1 MAGCIPRH
9 EIGEAHVESA
19 AGLDVAEP
27 ASVDGEGKQDGSEHP
42 ARVSGPAGL
51 PVPRGKDP
59 CDPGCGKEVEKAV
72 DFLPLSVLVSE
83 RVYEKAV
90 VYAKISHS
98 KKLLFSERFFTKL
111 RHRVDPVS
119 FHFIVFSPVFRKN
132 PAFFIFPGEK
142 RGHEKRAAASSAL
155 LRVSPLAG
163 PNCATAPL

>member
-42 ARVSGPAGL
+42 AGIALSVSGPAGL
-51 PVPRGKDP
+51 PVPGGKDP

-90 VYAKISHS
+90 VYATC
-98 KKLLFSERFFTKL
+98 L
-111 RHRVDPVS
+111 
-119 FHFIVFSPVFRKN
+119 
-132 PAFFIFPGEK
+132 
-142 RGHEKRAAASSAL
+142 SA
-155 LRVSPLAG
+155 RPL
-163 PNCATAPL
+163 NF

>member
-119 FHFIVFSPVFRKN
+119 FHFIVFSPVFPQESGIFHLSRRK
-132 PAFFIFPGEK
+132 A
-142 RGHEKRAAASSAL
+142 R
-155 LRVSPLAG
+155 
-163 PNCATAPL
+163 T